1 MDTAHP
7 NPLYI
12 KENGMDNLT
21 YGDTR
26 AVTYNLAKLFRMKL
40 KTAILQ
46 KKNLMNLL
54 ADPAFIVVIV

>member
-1 MDTAHP
+1 MHA
-7 NPLYI
+7 
-12 KENGMDNLT
+12 
-21 YGDTR
+21 DTR